1 LSQIYKPLTSSGPIP
16 PIIPTSFVT
25 QDGTAVPLANVLLID
40 GLDSSENN
48 DNGIISKGGVV
59 GTGTSNEVDIVLTNR
74 ITGTATTTDNVT
86 PQTLSSFSLGLTP
99 ATFLLEIRIVAYNV
113 TDSLSAGYTSTSTI
127 RTTGA
132 AGTEI
137 DAAPGIISEE
147 GAMSGVIVQNQIVGN
162 TVEIEVTGLAGKT
175 INWKAL
181 TTYIEVT

>member
-1 LSQIYKPLTSSGPIP
+1 MSQIYKPLTSSGPIP

-40 GLDSSENN
+40 GIDSSENN
-48 DNGIISKGGVV
+48 DNGIISKGGVA

-74 ITGTATTTDNVT
+74 ITGTATTTDNIT
-86 PQTLSSFSLGLTP
+86 PQTLSSFSLGAIP
-99 ATFLLEIRIVAYNV
+99 ATYLLEIRIIAYNI
-113 TDSLSAGYTSTSTI
+113 TDALSAGYTSTSTI

-132 AGTEI
+132 SGTEI

-162 TVEIEVTGLAGKT
+162 SLEIEVTGLAGKT
-175 INWKAL
+175 INWKSL
-181 TTYIEVT
+181 TTYIKVT